1 MNSQLSADLEK
12 LPEVLQ
18 NTLDLSLRFLQGLD
32 DRATAVHMQPIEWP
46 ELPWDGLGATTAQQ
60 IFEKIFLPYMVASPG
75 PRYWGFVTGG
85 ATPAAIAGDWLTSV
99 FDQNTQS
106 TTGNGDCSALLELQ
120 VVKYLLQLFN
130 LPEKYSGAF
139 VTGATMANFTGL
151 AVARQ
156 WIGRQHQQDI
166 ALDGLRTNI
175 PVYAAAPHSSSL
187 KALAML
193 GIGSKN
199 IIPVPL
205 LPGRES
211 MDLDALKALLPE
223 DPATPFI
230 LLGSGGTVNTVD
242 FDDFES
248 IAKLRSTHRFW
259 LHIDAAFGAFASCS
273 PAHAHLLNGW
283 GQADSITIDF
293 HKWLNVPYDSA
304 IILTREEHASLQ
316 MQSFQNA
323 AAPYLGDPGKQF
335 SYLNFVPEN
344 SRRFRALPVWFTLM
358 AYGREGYRQLVESSI
373 AHANAFA
380 DAIVAT
386 GYFHLAAPVRLN
398 TVCFTLAEEPAAVIG
413 RDQFLQQLNETGTV
427 FMTPTTYAG
436 KACIRA
442 AFVNYRTGAEDIGIA
457 LEAMVEIIR
466 KNHHLQT

>member
-1 MNSQLSADLEK
+1 MINRMNTDIDQMPA
-12 LPEVLQ
+12 VLQ
-18 NTLDLSLRFLQGLD
+18 NALDLSLRFLDGLNE
-32 DRATAVHMQPIEWP
+32 RPTAGKVQPLEWP
-46 ELPWDGLGATTAQQ
+46 ELPWDGLGAMATQQ
-60 IFEKIFLPYMVASPG
+60 VFEKIFLPYIVASPG

-85 ATPAAIAGDWLTSV
+85 STPAAIAGDWLTSV

-120 VVKYLLQLFN
+120 VVKYLLQLFD
-130 LPEKYSGAF
+130 LPEHYSGAF
-139 VTGATMANFTGL
+139 VTGATMANFSGL

-156 WIGRQHQQDI
+156 WIGKQYNQDI
-166 ALDGLRTNI
+166 ALDGLRTDI
-175 PVYAAAPHSSSL
+175 PIYAAMPHSSSL

-199 IIPVPL
+199 IIQVPVL
-205 LPGRES
+205 AGRES
-211 MDLDALKALLPE
+211 MDMTALKALLPA
-223 DPATPFI
+223 DPGTPFI
-230 LLGSGGTVNTVD
+230 LLASGGTVNTVD
-242 FDDFES
+242 FDDFEE
-248 IAKLRSTHRFW
+248 IAKLRKTHQFW
-259 LHIDAAFGAFASCS
+259 LHVDAAFGAFASCS

-304 IILTREEHASLQ
+304 MILTRKEHAQLQ

-323 AAPYLGDPGKQF
+323 AAPYLGDPEKQF

-358 AYGREGYRQLVESSI
+358 AYGREGYRRLVESSI

-380 DAIVAT
+380 EAIIGT

-398 TVCFTLAEEPAAVIG
+398 TVCFTLADEPAEKIG
-413 RDQFLQQLNETGTV
+413 RDLFLQELNAGGKV

-436 KACIRA
+436 KPCIRA
-442 AFVNYRTGAEDIGIA
+442 AFVNYRTSTEDIGIA
-457 LEAMVEIIR
+457 VEAMLGVIR
-466 KNHHLQT
+466 SKL